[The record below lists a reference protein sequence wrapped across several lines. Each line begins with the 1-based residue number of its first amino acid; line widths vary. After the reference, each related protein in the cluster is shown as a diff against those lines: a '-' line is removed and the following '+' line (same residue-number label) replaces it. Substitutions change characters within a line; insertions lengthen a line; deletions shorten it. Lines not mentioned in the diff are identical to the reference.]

1 VLLDGKVESNVKRC
15 NSKKNVIKNSFCQE
29 EKIMRK
35 VWVKVDP
42 WNKDMII
49 TALEGGADA
58 VVVPEGFSQKVKEL
72 GRIETISPDGDLRPG
87 EEVVF
92 YTIRS
97 GKDEAEIVRLSR
109 SKQVV
114 LQCTDWTIIP
124 LENLIAKGA
133 DVIAQAD
140 NIEEAKTAFGILEKG
155 VSGVLIH
162 PDDPAS
168 LKKILTELK
177 GLEDKTELSVAE
189 IVRVKPL
196 GMGDRVCVDTCTAM
210 EAGEGMLVGNS
221 SSAMF
226 LVHAESVSNP
236 YVSPRPFRV
245 NAGPVHAYT
254 RVPGGKTRYLSE
266 LAAGDHVLIVGFRG
280 NTTVG
285 IVGRLKIEKRPLM
298 LVTAQVD
305 GKEISTILQNAETI
319 RLTDPDGSPVSI
331 VNLTPG
337 DKVLV
342 HTETGGRHF
351 GMKIEETITEK

>member
-1 VLLDGKVESNVKRC
+1 MK
-15 NSKKNVIKNSFCQE
+15 
-29 EKIMRK
+29 K
-35 VWVKVDP
+35 VWVKIDP
-42 WNKDMII
+42 WNKDLVI

-58 VVVPEGFSQKVKEL
+58 VMVPEGYDRKVKEL
-72 GRIETISPDGDLRPG
+72 GKIETIAPDGDMVPG
-87 EEVVF
+87 EDVVF

-97 GKDEAEIVRLSR
+97 GEDEAEIVQLSR
-109 SKQVV
+109 RKQVV

-133 DVIAQAD
+133 DVIAQAE
-140 NIEEAKTAFGILEKG
+140 NIEDAKTAFGILEKG
-155 VSGVLIH
+155 VSGVLIQT
-162 PDDPAS
+162 DDPGM

-177 GLEDKTELSVAE
+177 GMEDKTELSIAE
-189 IVRVKPL
+189 IVQVKPL

-210 EAGEGMLVGNS
+210 NPGEGMLVGNS
-221 SSAMF
+221 SNAMF

-254 RVPGGKTRYLSE
+254 RVAGGKTRYLSE
-266 LAAGDHVLIVGFRG
+266 LSAGDHVLLVDYKG

-298 LVTAQVD
+298 LVTARAD

-319 RLTDPDGSPVSI
+319 RLTDPDGNPVSI
-331 VNLTPG
+331 VNLKPG

-342 HTETGGRHF
+342 GLESGGRHF